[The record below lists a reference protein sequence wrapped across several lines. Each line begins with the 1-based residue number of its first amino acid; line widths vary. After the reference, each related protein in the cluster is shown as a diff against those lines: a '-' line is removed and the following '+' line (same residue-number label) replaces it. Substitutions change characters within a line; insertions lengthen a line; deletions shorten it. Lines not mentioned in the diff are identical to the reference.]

1 MHTPDYNIENL
12 ARDLAFE
19 IHLGGDRFGPDD
31 VCEWLKGI
39 PESDLK
45 IFRERVLLHARDFA
59 PAEPMYE
66 SFASRMVG
74 EWLAGIQTAE
84 TLGREVKGSWYAGL
98 TLSNDKGKHFLFLDG
113 SNHTCNAATVEAAW
127 GRDVRKD
134 IAREISEKDL
144 AEHWCGVLLQ
154 NYGHNRN
161 GSVQVDFITHCSLPE
176 GTVCAVRREKDG
188 LFLVMDSDI
197 IGASVTPFGEVFD
210 AYPSL
215 LSSAVSYELDERIFR
230 DVREA
235 ETRRADVADFKKRAG
250 ELIDKCGERVR
261 LDFLYD
267 QVLLESNDR
276 GSVYVR
282 RSVDDL
288 SPKESLSFY
297 IYTKTSTGSSV
308 SLVSEDFDAGALANL
323 TKAVDKALGFSPDGE
338 DVSFGPDRVNFVDGP
353 VVMVPEFGSDIPLRM
368 KVESLYVGI
377 DGALM
382 VEGTVKGD
390 GREFQSSYYLSS
402 LSDKGVLAVREAS
415 DKALGV
421 FQSRQPVPELKQ
433 KASVENQKR
442 KGPSLKQ

>member
-1 MHTPDYNIENL
+1 MHASDYNIENM

-31 VCEWLKGI
+31 VREWLEGI
-39 PESDLK
+39 SESDLK

-74 EWLAGIQTAE
+74 EWLSGVRTAE
-84 TLGREVKGSWYAGL
+84 DLGREVKGSWYTGI
-98 TLSNDKGKHFLFLDG
+98 TLSNDKGKHFLFWDG

-144 AEHWCGVLLQ
+144 AEHWCGVLLH

-176 GTVCAVRREKDG
+176 GTVCAVRREKDV
-188 LFLVMDSDI
+188 LLLVMDSDI
-197 IGASVTPFGEVFD
+197 LGASTVPFGQVYD

-215 LSSAVSYELDERIFR
+215 LSSAISFELDERIFR

-235 ETRRADVADFKKRAG
+235 ETKRADVADFKKKAG
-250 ELIDKCGERVR
+250 ELIDKRGERVS

-267 QVLLESNDR
+267 QVLLEFNER

-308 SLVSEDFDAGALANL
+308 SLVSEDFDAGALSNL
-323 TKAVDKALGFSPDGE
+323 TKTVDKALGFSIEGE
-338 DVSFGPDRVNFVDGP
+338 DVSFGQDRVTFADGP
-353 VVMVPEFGSDIPLRM
+353 VVTVPEFGSDTPLRM
-368 KVESLYVGI
+368 KVDSLYVGI

-382 VEGTVKGD
+382 VEGTVKGN
-390 GREFQSSYYLSS
+390 GREFQSSYYLSF

-421 FQSRQPVPELKQ
+421 FQSRQPVPEMKQ
-433 KASVENQKR
+433 NARTENQKR
-442 KGPSLKQ
+442 KVSSLKQ

>member
-1 MHTPDYNIENL
+1 MHTSDYNIENM

-31 VCEWLKGI
+31 VREWLEGI
-39 PESDLK
+39 SESDLK

-66 SFASRMVG
+66 SFASWMVG
-74 EWLAGIQTAE
+74 EWLSGVRTAE
-84 TLGREVKGSWYAGL
+84 DLGREVKGSWYTGI
-98 TLSNDKGKHFLFLDG
+98 TLSNDKGKHFLFWDG

-144 AEHWCGVLLQ
+144 AEHWCGVLLH

-176 GTVCAVRREKDG
+176 GTVCAVRREKDV
-188 LFLVMDSDI
+188 LLLVMDSDI
-197 IGASVTPFGEVFD
+197 LGASTVPLGQVYD

-215 LSSAVSYELDERIFR
+215 LSSAISFELDERIFR

-235 ETRRADVADFKKRAG
+235 ETKRADVADFKKKAG
-250 ELIDKCGERVR
+250 ELIDKRGERVS

-288 SPKESLSFY
+288 SSKESLSFY

-323 TKAVDKALGFSPDGE
+323 TKTVDKALGFSIEGE
-338 DVSFGPDRVNFVDGP
+338 DVSFGQDRVTFADGP
-353 VVMVPEFGSDIPLRM
+353 VVMVPEFGSDTPLRM
-368 KVESLYVGI
+368 KVDSLFVGI

-421 FQSRQPVPELKQ
+421 FQSRQPVPDIKQ
-433 KASVENQKR
+433 NSRTENQKR
-442 KGPSLKQ
+442 KVSSLKQ